1 MSQSL
6 FPQVDMDEDTEY
18 EEEEELP
25 EEEDGQFLP
34 CSLAS
39 RRFVHLSLN

>member
-1 MSQSL
+1 MSHGLS
-6 FPQVDMDEDTEY
+6 PQVDMDEDTEY

-34 CSLAS
+34 IAS
-39 RRFVHLSLN
+39 RRSCPSINQ

>member
-1 MSQSL
+1 MNLKRGSIVSHGL
-6 FPQVDMDEDTEY
+6 SPQVDMDEDTEY

-34 CSLAS
+34 SAS
-39 RRFVHLSLN
+39 RRC